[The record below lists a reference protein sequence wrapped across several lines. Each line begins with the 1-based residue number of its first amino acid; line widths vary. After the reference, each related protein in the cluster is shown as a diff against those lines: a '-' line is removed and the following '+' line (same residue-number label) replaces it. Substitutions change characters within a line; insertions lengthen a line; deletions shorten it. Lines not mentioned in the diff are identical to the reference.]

1 MNTTARERATPFK
14 VVAVNLFVFFA
25 LIGALLSAVVIL
37 NAALALLAAVRSDD
51 ERARMP
57 NYANIPWAE
66 QHFKEFRSLK
76 TEYYS
81 YIGWRRKPYSGQTIT
96 VAGPYGERKTAPEG
110 RSDRPLVYFFGGST
124 MWGTGVDDAST
135 IPSVFAR
142 ETGVRARNFGESGYT
157 AHQSLEMLLRLLQ
170 DGHRP
175 DIVVFYDGVNEVATK
190 CRSELGPHSTS
201 EEKRFRTQLDAGVGT
216 LSFYLLPI
224 RDLLQWAIWE
234 VRGQPA
240 RGYDCDANAE
250 KAAAVRS
257 ALIHD
262 WQIARTAAE
271 SLGIRFVA
279 VLQPVSTFSQ
289 TEKRYLPKDAALE
302 KQYLSV
308 YPRLQEMAAKH
319 GFGSLVGAL
328 DIREPVYVDFWH
340 LSPNGNAIIARR
352 LAEILQPVLAQA
364 GRAARP

>member
-1 MNTTARERATPFK
+1 MNSSTRERATLLK
-14 VVAVNLFVFFA
+14 VVALNLFVFFA
-25 LIGALLSAVVIL
+25 LIGALLSGVVML
-37 NAALALLAAVRSDD
+37 NAALAILAAVRSGD
-51 ERARMP
+51 ERARTP
-57 NYANIPWAE
+57 NYAGIPWAE

-76 TEYYS
+76 TDYYS
-81 YIGWRRKPYSGQTIT
+81 YIGWRRKPYSGETIT

-110 RSDRPLVYFFGGST
+110 RSDQPLVYFFGGST

-135 IPSVFAR
+135 IPSLFAR

-175 DIVVFYDGVNEVATK
+175 DIVVFYDGVNEVAVK
-190 CRSELGPHSTS
+190 CRGELGSHSTS
-201 EEKRFRTQLDAGVGT
+201 EEMRFRTRLDAGVGT
-216 LSFYLLPI
+216 AGFYLLPI
-224 RDLLQWAIWE
+224 RDLLQWASWE
-234 VRGQPA
+234 LRGQPA
-240 RGYDCDANAE
+240 RGYDCDVNAE

-262 WQIARTAAE
+262 WQVARTVAE
-271 SLGIRFVA
+271 SRGIRFVG

-289 TEKRYLPKDAALE
+289 TEKTYLPGETMLE

-308 YPRLQEMAAKH
+308 YPRLQEMAARH
-319 GFGSLVGAL
+319 GFASLVGAL

-340 LSPNGNAIIARR
+340 LSPNGNTIIARR
-352 LAEILQPVLAQA
+352 LAEILQPMLAQA
-364 GRAARP
+364 RGAVRP